1 MMLVWWMVTNVGA
14 DLQSHSGALVNTI
27 YFCPSSITVE
37 KIPTFVARWRNI
49 IFFASL
55 ELILGQILWDE
66 DFCIAG
72 STDRGY
78 EKKAQKGLL
87 SSPLLQNSMRMDIQK
102 QHRRSLFDLGEVHVM
117 CPWLCSHPSGHTRLE
132 GAEGYF
138 GRWQELFL
146 FLLLHTVFLQDKGL
160 C

>member
-1 MMLVWWMVTNVGA
+1 MLGLIFRAT
-14 DLQSHSGALVNTI
+14 DQTSISGARVNKI
-27 YFCPSSITVE
+27 YFCPTGVTVE

-49 IFFASL
+49 IFFPSL

-78 EKKAQKGLL
+78 EKKAQKGLF

-146 FLLLHTVFLQDKGL
+146 FLLQHTVFLQDKGL